1 MQIYDLVVVGGG
13 SAGFA
18 AAIDAAEQ
26 GAKVAL
32 VEAGL
37 IGGTCVNVG
46 CVPSKTLLAAAQTR
60 HTALSSRF
68 EGIRA
73 KADPVDFSKVIG
85 QKDALVEELRKAKYL
100 DVLEAYPAITLL
112 RGHARIDSAERVQV
126 DGRPVGSSR
135 VVIATGARPWAPPIE
150 GLEAAGYWTS
160 TEALSASE
168 LPRHLLV
175 IGGSAVGLELAQ
187 MYARL
192 GSRVTVLEA
201 LGRIAPAED
210 ESVGPELA
218 GYLLEEG
225 VESHAGVQV
234 LRVRRGA
241 EGYEVDVEEAGRTRT
256 VHGDRL
262 LVATGR
268 RPHTDGM
275 GLEKLGIKLT
285 RTGAIEVDE
294 FLETAAA
301 GVYAAGDVTGKSM
314 FVYVAAYQGTLAA
327 RNALGKEPAAEDL
340 TAVPRV
346 TFTDPA
352 VASVGLTAEQA
363 WAAGHTVMERSLPL
377 AYVPRALANRDT
389 RGFVKIVAEEGTERI
404 LGVHILAPDAGEMI
418 IEATLAVRFELT
430 LQDIR
435 DTLHPYLTFGEGLK
449 LAAMSF
455 TRDVTKLSC
464 CAG

>member
-1 MQIYDLVVVGGG
+1 MDKYDLVVIGGG

-18 AAIDAAEQ
+18 AAIDGAEQ
-26 GAKVAL
+26 GARVAL

-46 CVPSKTLLAAAQTR
+46 CVPSKTLLAAAETR
-60 HTALSSRF
+60 HTSLHSRF

-73 KADPVDFSKVIG
+73 VADAVDFSRVIG
-85 QKDALVEELRKAKYL
+85 QKDALVAELRKAKYL

-112 RGHARIDSAERVQV
+112 RGHARIESAERVWV
-126 DGRPVGSSR
+126 DERPVGSGR
-135 VVIATGARPWAPPIE
+135 VIITTGARAWAPPIE
-150 GLEAAGYWTS
+150 GLGAAGYWTS
-160 TEALSASE
+160 TEALAASG
-168 LPRHLLV
+168 LPGHLVV
-175 IGGSAVGLELAQ
+175 IGASAVGLELAQ

-192 GSRVTVLEA
+192 GSRVTLLEA
-201 LGRIAPAED
+201 LSRIAPAED
-210 ESVGPELA
+210 ESVGPQLA
-218 GYLLEEG
+218 RYLLEEG
-225 VESHAGVQV
+225 IESHVSVQV
-234 LRVRRGA
+234 LGVRHDA
-241 EGYEVDVEEAGRTRT
+241 QGYEIDVEEAGRTHT
-256 VHGDRL
+256 LQGDRL

-268 RPHTDGM
+268 RPHTDGL
-275 GLEKLGIKLT
+275 GLAELGVKVS

-294 FLETAAA
+294 FLETAAK

-327 RNALGKEPAAEDL
+327 RNALGKDPTAADL

-363 WAAGHTVMERSLPL
+363 WAAGNTVMERTLPL
-377 AYVPRALANRDT
+377 DYVPRALANRDT

-404 LGVHILAPDAGEMI
+404 LGVHILSPHAGEMI
-418 IEATLAVRFELT
+418 TEATMAVRFELT

-455 TRDVTKLSC
+455 TRDVSKLSC